1 MDFDCYVIDYESI
14 TYYHITILPLFSL
27 CIEII
32 KQRGNIII
40 MMQIFLHIY
49 ILCIIFFNRIF
60 KASSIKLWSLD
71 QDIACRIK
79 NLYAYIY
86 IYFFLIK
93 YLYFIVVII
102 ISFPCNE
109 DTFLSYFIF
118 IWTPLIETSLVYL
131 NYNIS
136 IVTSYISLY
145 VKFKSFCGI
154 T

>member
-49 ILCIIFFNRIF
+49 ILCVIFFNRIF

-79 NLYAYIY
+79 KSLCIYIY
-86 IYFFLIK
+86 IFFLIK

-109 DTFLSYFIF
+109 DSFLSYFIF
-118 IWTPLIETSLVYL
+118 IWTPSIETSLVYL

-136 IVTSYISLY
+136 IATSYISLY

>member
-14 TYYHITILPLFSL
+14 TYYHIIILLLFSL

-49 ILCIIFFNRIF
+49 ILCVIFFNRIF

-71 QDIACRIK
+71 QDIAYRIK

-86 IYFFLIK
+86 IFFFWLNIFISLLLLLFLFLATK
-93 YLYFIVVII
+93 TPFYL
-102 ISFPCNE
+102 ISFLFE
-109 DTFLSYFIF
+109 LH
-118 IWTPLIETSLVYL
+118 
-131 NYNIS
+131 
-136 IVTSYISLY
+136 
-145 VKFKSFCGI
+145 
-154 T
+154 